1 MKYVLCCTD
10 ILNKYYNFTINLV
23 PRMPILLAE
32 LAGKILLLLGEILQV
47 EIEEDRDDWEFLQLY
62 KYYNIVFQ

>member
-1 MKYVLCCTD
+1 
-10 ILNKYYNFTINLV
+10 
-23 PRMPILLAE
+23 MPILLAE